1 MKRKLSAMILGL
13 FLALVIVSC
22 DDGFT
27 GIMKFMGKNVAGNDE
42 SQVSA
47 AVTSVEVSDDNKTT
61 AKEENNKKINKDV
74 TLTTAKT
81 ITYTNA
87 DGKETE
93 LFTVGT
99 TDNSKKVIAVGEF
112 ALELNDKVETDIT
125 TIEAILPPQDLTEV
139 VNTLESSGKDALLT
153 ALSKPITDDNTKK
166 AAEGTVTLVK
176 ALLETTELS
185 MSDSTDSEVKTLVE
199 DVQKGLSKSED
210 LTMGDVVVLQAL
222 TNVITSS
229 GNAVLD
235 AVDKMNKDEGDSVD
249 AKTVLGDVYDDTM
262 KTVNVLN
269 TVSGSTSAFKD
280 LNLTN
285 IVNKFMK

>member
-61 AKEENNKKINKDV
+61 AKEEDNKKINKDV

-87 DGKETE
+87 DGEEKE

-99 TDNSKKVIAVGEF
+99 TDNNKKVIAVEEF
-112 ALELNDKVETDIT
+112 ALVLNDKVKTDIT

-139 VNTLESSGKDALLT
+139 VNTLESSGKEALLT